1 MGNWTIRDIELF
13 QIRVDQYILGRLELD
28 EQIRRQKQLLK
39 MQYMFKTYYK
49 VPTLEEITQIND
61 TLEVNDQGEVFVIE
75 DSDPDNDDW
84 ALWLDYRAPLKYE
97 EKKVATHQTLANLQ
111 VNTSKFLRE
120 DLERRVSGKTHKMIK
135 LRATS

>member
-75 DSDPDNDDW
+75 DSDPDNDD
-84 ALWLDYRAPLKYE
+84 
-97 EKKVATHQTLANLQ
+97 
-111 VNTSKFLRE
+111 
-120 DLERRVSGKTHKMIK
+120 
-135 LRATS
+135 